1 MPCISCTSLTA
12 MTAAASGKAA
22 VTYRSSQSPQ
32 GALSGYIIL
41 KYPAQS
47 KIKNRHISHFTTFK
61 RIFINFRTF
70 HTIASLNE
78 VNRTSINGD
87 MILMT
92 TQSLS
97 DQWSQLQVSSSG
109 VTQV

>member
-22 VTYRSSQSPQ
+22 VTYRS
-32 GALSGYIIL
+32 LSGYIIL